1 MTRCHCGQP
10 LHYPDP
16 EMQAAVERLIARD
29 GPFIEVRVGNRRW
42 RVQRHYIA
50 LHGLRAWELPD
61 LGFEEVGQK

>member
-1 MTRCHCGQP
+1 
-10 LHYPDP
+10 
-16 EMQAAVERLIARD
+16 MQAAVERLIARD